1 MAHASHES
9 RAAGSER
16 RARAG
21 RARIELP
28 AERPSRVVIEDA
40 QPLLDG
46 GRHRS
51 KRCVGD
57 RVEVSAAIFADGHD
71 VLRALVHHRRRG
83 QRRWRSAP
91 LRSLDAAT
99 GGDRWAASFEVDE
112 LGRWEWQ
119 IEAFVDRYASWSD
132 ELSRKLAF
140 GETELDS
147 ELSEGAALLAA
158 AAARAKGEGRAR
170 IRKAIARL
178 GDERRALEERCRAAL
193 DPTLAEAVAAA
204 PDRSG
209 SALGPL
215 VELDVERQR
224 ARFGSWYELFPRSWG
239 GLAGVERRLPQF
251 AALGVDVLYLPPIHP
266 IGLTARKG
274 RNDAPVAAPGDPG
287 SPWAIGGA
295 AGGHTAVEPG
305 LGTIDDFD
313 RLVDAGR
320 RAGVEIALDFAVQC
334 SADHPWL
341 VEHPEWFRRRPD
353 GTLKYAENPPKRYRD
368 IYTVDFESDDWQGLW
383 LALRDVMLFW
393 VGHGVRIFR
402 VDNPHT
408 KPVAFWEWLIESV
421 RAVEPELVLLSEAFT
436 RETMMRELAKVGFS
450 QSYTYFTWKNT
461 RGELREYVEH
471 LCAAPTPEYL
481 RPNFFVN
488 TPDIL
493 SEYLQ
498 NAGPAGFASRL
509 VLAATL
515 SPSYG
520 LYSGYESYEALPRHP
535 GSEEYLSSEKY
546 ERKERDLDGP
556 LLGLLGRL
564 NEIRRAHPALQRFEN
579 VRFLETENEMLLG
592 YAKRE
597 GDDVIL
603 VVATLDPARP
613 QEGLLVIGSELGLPG
628 AFEVDDLLGG
638 ERYAWQRG
646 SNYVRLDPTRAVAH
660 VLAVVAP

>member
-1 MAHASHES
+1 MASTAPDPP
-9 RAAGSER
+9 R
-16 RARAG
+16 RAR
-21 RARIELP
+21 RARVELP
-28 AERPSRVVIEDA
+28 AQRPSRVVIEDP

-46 GRHRS
+46 GRHRA

-57 RVEVSAAIFADGHD
+57 RVEVSAAIFADGHEA
-71 VLRALVHHRRRG
+71 LRALVHYRHAG
-83 QRRWRSAP
+83 QRRWRSAALAP
-91 LRSLDAAT
+91 IDAAA
-99 GGDRWAASFEVDE
+99 GGDRWGGAFEVDE
-112 LGRWEWQ
+112 LGRWEWR
-119 IEAFVDRYASWSD
+119 IEAFIDRYASWGN
-132 ELSRKLAF
+132 ELARKLAV

-147 ELSEGAALLAA
+147 ELAEGAALLAA
-158 AAARAKGEGRAR
+158 AAARAKGDARAR

-178 GDERRALEERCRAAL
+178 GDGRRALEERCRAAL
-193 DPTLAEAVAAA
+193 DETLAEAVATA

-209 SALGPL
+209 GALGPP
-215 VELDVERQR
+215 VELDVERPR

-239 GLAGVERRLPQF
+239 GFAGVERRLPQF
-251 AALGVDVLYLPPIHP
+251 AAIGVDVLYLPPIHP
-266 IGLTARKG
+266 IGLSARKG
-274 RNDAPVAAPGDPG
+274 RNDSAVAAPGDPG

-295 AGGHTAVEPG
+295 AGGHTAVDPE
-305 LGTIDDFD
+305 LGTIEDFA
-313 RLVDAGR
+313 RLVEAGR

-341 VEHPEWFRRRPD
+341 TEHPEWFRRRPD

-368 IYTVDFESDDWQGLW
+368 IYNVDFESEDWRGLW
-383 LALRDVMLFW
+383 RALRDVMLFW

-408 KPVAFWEWLIESV
+408 KPLAFWEWLIESV

-436 RETMMRELAKVGFS
+436 RETMMAELAKVGFS

-461 RGELREYVEH
+461 RWELRDYVEH
-471 LCAAPTPEYL
+471 LCEEPTPEYL

-520 LYSGYESYEALPRHP
+520 LYSGYEHCEAVPRHP
-535 GSEEYLSSEKY
+535 GSEEYLDSEKY

-556 LLGLLGRL
+556 LLGLVGRL

-603 VVATLDPARP
+603 VVATVDPARP
-613 QEGLLVIGSELGLPG
+613 QEGLLVIGPELGLPPS
-628 AFEVDDLLGG
+628 FEVHDLLSDQ
-638 ERYAWQRG
+638 RYAWQRG
-646 SNYVRLDPTRAVAH
+646 RNYVRLDPARAVAH
-660 VLAVVAP
+660 ILAVRTP